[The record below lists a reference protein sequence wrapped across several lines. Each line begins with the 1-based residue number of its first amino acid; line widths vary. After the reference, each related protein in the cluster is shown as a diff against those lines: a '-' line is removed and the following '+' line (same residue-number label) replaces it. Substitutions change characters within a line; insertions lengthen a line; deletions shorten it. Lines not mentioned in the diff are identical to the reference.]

1 MKNNSLSDFFSS
13 SAELAAIEHFLHLIA
28 KTNTFDQKLDVLQEQ
43 LRQSE
48 QLQKKSEQQMAQ
60 NKQQY
65 QQEINKLTQ
74 KHNEQ
79 LNKKIAD
86 LERKEST
93 YQQDIKNLKQQFSV
107 EIADLENK
115 HHQEI
120 EQLKQKIKQQVENTK
135 TANVLTSQ
143 HPKTQIIHSNNELEQ
158 GVWTDP
164 KTGLMWAR
172 INIGQEW
179 KNGQC
184 IGEAKSLNW
193 EDAQKACKDFRLA
206 GYSSWRLPTL
216 DELKTLKLEKEAG
229 YNCPQGI
236 LFKPRKYEWGEYWSS
251 SLYACDYTNSY
262 SIYSIKNSYSIYSNK
277 NNKYYV
283 RAVRS
288 GQ

>member
-1 MKNNSLSDFFSS
+1 MKNNTLSDFFSS

-28 KTNTFDQKLDVLQEQ
+28 KTNTFDQRLDVLQEQ

-135 TANVLTSQ
+135 TANVPTSQ
-143 HPKTQIIHSNNELEQ
+143 RPKIQTIHSNNELEQ
-158 GVWTDP
+158 GVWIDP

-172 INIGQEW
+172 ISIGQRWE
-179 KNGQC
+179 NGQC
-184 IGEAKSLNW
+184 IGEAKKLNW
-193 EDAQKACKDFRLA
+193 NDAKLACQNFRLA
-206 GYSSWRLPTL
+206 GFNDWRLPTL

-236 LFKPRKYEWGEYWSS
+236 LFKPRKYEWGEYWSGS
-251 SLYACDYTNSY
+251 PTAHNLNAAWNVYFGYGLSGYYSKSNS
-262 SIYSIKNSYSIYSNK
+262 
-277 NNKYYV
+277 YYV

>member
-1 MKNNSLSDFFSS
+1 MPDFFSS

-28 KTNTFDQKLDVLQEQ
+28 KTNTFDQRLDVLQEQ

-74 KHNEQ
+74 KNNEQ

-86 LERKEST
+86 LERR
-93 YQQDIKNLKQQFSV
+93 
-107 EIADLENK
+107 ENK
-115 HHQEI
+115 YRQEI
-120 EQLKQKIKQQVENTK
+120 EQLRQKIENTK
-135 TANVLTSQ
+135 TENVQSSQ
-143 HPKTQIIHSNNELEQ
+143 RPKTQTIHSNNELEQ
-158 GVWTDP
+158 GVWIDP

-172 INIGQEW
+172 ISIGQEW

-184 IGEAKSLNW
+184 IGEAKTLNW
-193 EDAQKACKDFRLA
+193 ESSKGACKDFRLA
-206 GYSSWRLPTL
+206 GYKDWRLPSR
-216 DELKTLKLEKEAG
+216 DELKTLMIKDKQG
-229 YNCPQGI
+229 YACPQGV
-236 LFKPRKYEWGEYWSS
+236 LFQPVKVEWGGYWSGS
-251 SLYACDYTNSY
+251 PYACNSNYAWDVYFNNGY
-262 SIYSIKNSYSIYSNK
+262 STYYNK